1 MQRSVGYPA
10 LFGVVVS
17 LAAVHAAFGQPAER
31 PRLAQPTV
39 PRGFTVT
46 VFAEGLA
53 TPRHI
58 AVRGNGD
65 VYVTLRSGQ
74 AKFRPT
80 DEPGGIAAL
89 RDTNG
94 DGVADVQ
101 AKFGS
106 PDIDTGVAIRGDEL
120 YYASTTTIYAVALGD
135 DLVPTAAP
143 TVIVAELP
151 ESGSG
156 HRTKPITF
164 DDAGHLITQVGA
176 PSNACQRDAGTPGSP
191 GLAPCTLLDEHGGVF
206 LFDAATRNQHGV
218 RDAERYTTGHRN
230 IVALEWNT
238 SARALFGL
246 MHARDGLSQ
255 LWPEHYSE
263 QQDIDLPAEEFHR
276 LDRGADL
283 GWPYTYYDPLR
294 RQRMV
299 MPEYGGDGD
308 TPAEPGRY
316 RDPLIGFPAHWAPN
330 DLLFY
335 EAAQFPERYRHGAF
349 VAFHG
354 AVTPRG
360 AEVGGYNVVFIPM
373 SSAGAIAG
381 TWEIFADD
389 FERVLTT
396 ASVAARPSGLAVGPD
411 GSLYIGDDAGGRVFK
426 VTYDPGPG

>member
-1 MQRSVGYPA
+1 MQSSVGRSVLLSA
-10 LFGVVVS
+10 IVS
-17 LAAVHAAFGQPAER
+17 LAAGHAALGQPAA
-31 PRLAQPTV
+31 RLPLAKPTV
-39 PRGFTVT
+39 PQGFTVT

-58 AVRGNGD
+58 AVRDNGD

-94 DGVADVQ
+94 DGAADVQ
-101 AKFGS
+101 TRFGS
-106 PDIDTGVAIRGDEL
+106 PDIDTGLAIRGDEL

-135 DLVPTAAP
+135 ELVPTAAP
-143 TVIVAELP
+143 TVVVAELL

-156 HRTKPITF
+156 HRSKPITF

-176 PSNACQRDAGTPGSP
+176 PSNACQREPGTRGSP
-191 GLAPCTLLDEHGGVF
+191 GLSPCTLLDGHGGVF
-206 LFDAATRNQHGV
+206 LFDAAKRNQRGV
-218 RDAERYTTGHRN
+218 RDGERYTTGHRN
-230 IVALEWNT
+230 IVALEWNA
-238 SARALFGL
+238 SAHALFGV

-276 LDRGADL
+276 LDRGMDL
-283 GWPYTYYDPLR
+283 GWPYTYYDPKR

-299 MPEYGGDGD
+299 MPEYGGDGN
-308 TPAEPGRY
+308 TPAEPGRD
-316 RDPLIGFPAHWAPN
+316 REPLIAFPAHWAPN
-330 DLLFY
+330 DLVFY

-349 VAFHG
+349 IAFHG

-360 AEVGGYNVVFIPM
+360 AEVGGYNVVFVPM
-373 SSAGAIAG
+373 NAAGAVTG
-381 TWEIFADD
+381 EWEIFADD
-389 FERVLTT
+389 FERVLTG
-396 ASVAARPSGLAVGPD
+396 ANVPGRPSGLAIGPD
-411 GSLYIGDDAGGRVFK
+411 GALYIGDDSGGRVFK
-426 VTYDPGPG
+426 VTYQQ

>member
-1 MQRSVGYPA
+1 
-10 LFGVVVS
+10 VS
-17 LAAVHAAFGQPAER
+17 LVAAHAAVGQPAER
-31 PRLAQPTV
+31 PRLATPTV

-101 AKFGS
+101 ATFGS
-106 PDIDTGVAIRGDEL
+106 PDVDTGLAIRGDEL
-120 YYASTTTIYAVALGD
+120 YYASTTTIYTVALGD
-135 DLVPTAAP
+135 ELVPTAAP
-143 TVIVAELP
+143 TVVVAELP

-156 HRTKPITF
+156 HRSKPITF

-176 PSNACQRDAGTPGSP
+176 PSNACQRDAGTRGSP

-206 LFDAATRNQHGV
+206 LFSAATRKQHGV

-230 IVALEWNT
+230 IVALEWNA
-238 SARALFGL
+238 SAGALFGL
-246 MHARDGLSQ
+246 MHARDGLSE
-255 LWPEHYSE
+255 LWPERYSE
-263 QQDIDLPAEEFHR
+263 QQDIELPAEEFHR

-283 GWPYTYYDPLR
+283 GWPYTYYDPKR

-299 MPEYGGDGD
+299 MPEYGGDGN

-316 RDPLIGFPAHWAPN
+316 RDPLIAFPAHWAPN
-330 DLLFY
+330 DLVFY

-360 AEVGGYNVVFIPM
+360 AEVGGYNVVFVPM
-373 SSAGAIAG
+373 SATGATTGA
-381 TWEIFADD
+381 WEIFADD
-389 FERVLTT
+389 FEHVLT
-396 ASVAARPSGLAVGPD
+396 AANVAGRPSGLAVGPD
-411 GSLYIGDDAGGRVFK
+411 GALYIGDDSGGRVFK
-426 VTYDPGPG
+426 VTYGPDAD